1 MVTARLEEEFIA
13 RAEAAGGEIELFPSA
28 AAALDFVSCFLKQ
41 QDIKSLAVAP
51 DVSLPPAL
59 ISNWPL
65 LKPDKKE
72 AVLSAGAGLVQA
84 DYGLSETGTLV
95 HLDRYAEERVVWT
108 LPPICLCF
116 LDKSRLVR
124 DLDSVA
130 DVLSRHL
137 SEAAVET
144 PQVSLVTG
152 PSRTADIEC
161 RLSLGVHGPSRLIIL
176 LYEGKTS

>member
-28 AAALDFVSCFLKQ
+28 AAALDFVSRFLKQ

-51 DVSLPPAL
+51 DVSLPPSL

-72 AVLSAGAGLVQA
+72 AHLSAGAGFVRA
-84 DYGLSETGTLV
+84 DYGLSDTGTLV
-95 HLDRYAEERVVWT
+95 HLDRNAEEKIIWT
-108 LPPICLCF
+108 LPPVCLC
-116 LDKSRLVR
+116 LLEKRCLVR
-124 DLDSVA
+124 DLDSIG
-130 DVLSRHL
+130 DVLCRHL
-137 SEAAVET
+137 SEATLET